1 MKKIIFIL
9 YILFCVGCATTTQTT
24 DKCETETNKKECCSK
39 K

>member
-9 YILFCVGCATTTQTT
+9 ILLCSSCAVTEKTN
-24 DKCETETNKKECCSK
+24 KCETETNKKECCSK